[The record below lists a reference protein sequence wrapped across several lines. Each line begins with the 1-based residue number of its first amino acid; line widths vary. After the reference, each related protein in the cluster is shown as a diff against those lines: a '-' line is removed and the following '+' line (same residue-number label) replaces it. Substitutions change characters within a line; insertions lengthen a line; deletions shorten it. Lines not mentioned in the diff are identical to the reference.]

1 MPEGDTIRRL
11 AARIDH
17 RLAGKTVL
25 AATFRHPRLA
35 TVELERSTMH
45 SADAYG
51 KHLLIRFDDGRT
63 LHAHMLMQ
71 GRVVLSRAFDV
82 PSWRRRFE
90 IEFPGGYLTGID
102 VPRLHLIRSRDEPAA
117 LAHLGP
123 DLCGSY
129 DHTSRGGP
137 HHDRRRSPPGC
148 RVARSNAHRRFR
160 QYLRRRD
167 TVHLRDL
174 TFSAGGNDRRH
185 RAGGGRWGCPDQ
197 DQRPARTAEH
207 HGQEPASHG
216 ALGADQGP
224 VALRGVRKPAPP
236 HLRRRLSVEAP
247 PRPLRQLS
255 ARLTDDI
262 GGSEA
267 DHTLAPHPSSHT
279 TARSRQGGRLSVA
292 TDQPVVVND
301 PRTGP

>member
-1 MPEGDTIRRL
+1 VPEGDTIRRL

-129 DHTSRGGP
+129 DHTAAVARITTAADRPLGAALLDQTLIAGFGNIYAVETPFICGISPFQPVGTIGDIERVVAVGAALIRTNAQLGP
-137 HHDRRRSPPGC
+137 QNTTGRNLHRTEHWVLTRNRWRCGVCANPLLRISGADSPWKRRLALCANCQPDSPTTSVDRRRIT
-148 RVARSNAHRRFR
+148 RL
-160 QYLRRRD
+160 LRTHPATR
-167 TVHLRDL
+167 LLDL
-174 TFSAGGNDRRH
+174 AN
-185 RAGGGRWGCPDQ
+185 
-197 DQRPARTAEH
+197 
-207 HGQEPASHG
+207 
-216 ALGADQGP
+216 
-224 VALRGVRKPAPP
+224 
-236 HLRRRLSVEAP
+236 
-247 PRPLRQLS
+247 
-255 ARLTDDI
+255 
-262 GGSEA
+262 
-267 DHTLAPHPSSHT
+267 
-279 TARSRQGGRLSVA
+279 GRLSVT